1 MNRPHEA
8 KPDAVQLRTRVAE
21 ITRIIAL
28 FRGMKKHREMRG
40 DATADL
46 DLKIHEQLELQKG
59 AVARL
64 EDAKAQSL
72 STRRKGSRYLTP
84 FRRAQA
90 EENQQQLDKSSGT
103 SPRGSEL
110 RARCSGGHH
119 DHKTEAPASGSAS
132 KGRRG

>member
-1 MNRPHEA
+1 M
-8 KPDAVQLRTRVAE
+8 AE

-28 FRGMKKHREMRG
+28 LRGMKKHREMRG
-40 DATADL
+40 AATADL

-64 EDAKAQSL
+64 EDAKAQFL
-72 STRRKGSRYLTP
+72 STRLKGPRYLTP

-119 DHKTEAPASGSAS
+119 DHKPEAPASGSAS